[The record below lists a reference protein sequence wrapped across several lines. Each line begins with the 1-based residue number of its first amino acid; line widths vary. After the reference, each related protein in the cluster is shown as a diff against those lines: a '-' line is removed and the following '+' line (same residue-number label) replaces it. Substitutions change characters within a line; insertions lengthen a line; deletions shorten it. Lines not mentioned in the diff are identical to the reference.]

1 MARLDISNIP
11 DMIDKME
18 EITFDV
24 NDTIRTYNNKDMTRG
39 QIKEL
44 KAITNEMKAIAKNL
58 REIGSAVEDIAIDLG
73 EM

>member
-24 NDTIRTYNNKDMTRG
+24 NDTIY
-39 QIKEL
+39 I
-44 KAITNEMKAIAKNL
+44 
-58 REIGSAVEDIAIDLG
+58 
-73 EM
+73 

>member
-1 MARLDISNIP
+1 MSMIP
-11 DMIDKME
+11 
-18 EITFDV
+18 F
-24 NDTIRTYNNKDMTRG
+24 TYKNKDMTRG

>member
-24 NDTIRTYNNKDMTRG
+24 NDTIRTYKNKDMTRG

>member
-24 NDTIRTYNNKDMTRG
+24 NDTIRLYKNKDMTRG